1 MMFKNLSRICAEDWA
16 VLWAKPWRMTS
27 VPDAVRAWRIAR
39 EEVLYHFP
47 NGIWEPLM
55 QESLFVDHF
64 TIESVVV
71 FNGEPDPHERIY

>member
-1 MMFKNLSRICAEDWA
+1 
-16 VLWAKPWRMTS
+16 
-27 VPDAVRAWRIAR
+27 
-39 EEVLYHFP
+39 
-47 NGIWEPLM
+47 M